1 MGWRTVLVCGALLVL
16 LAPPAAAQQSI
27 RIKIL
32 RECSQNGRLTGDY
45 TAQQIRDARSNIPD
59 DIDEYTDC
67 RDVLTRALLS
77 RAGGD
82 SNSGGDGGGNT
93 GGGTATSGGSGGTG
107 GDGSGGGGD
116 GGALLTPSTD
126 ADRSALD
133 TAGRSN
139 QTPIEVSGASVTPG
153 SAGSLHNDLPT
164 TLIVLLALL
173 GAAALAAMAPVVRQR
188 GVASVKALGPAIRR
202 VVPRRT
208 A

>member
-1 MGWRTVLVCGALLVL
+1 MAWRILLVCGLALAL
-16 LAPPAAAQQSI
+16 LAPPAAAQST

-32 RECSQNGRLTGDY
+32 RECAQEGRLTGDY

-82 SNSGGDGGGNT
+82 GGAGGAGGGTT
-93 GGGTATSGGSGGTG
+93 GGGTGGGTG
-107 GDGSGGGGD
+107 TGGGGD
-116 GGALLTPSTD
+116 GGETLLTPSTD
-126 ADRSALD
+126 ADREALD
-133 TAGRSN
+133 TAGKAN
-139 QTPIEVSGASVTPG
+139 QTPVEISGARVTPG
-153 SAGSLHNDLPT
+153 DAGELRNDLPT

-173 GAAALAAMAPVVRQR
+173 GAAALAATAPFARR
-188 GVASVKALGPAIRR
+188 HAATPFRALGPAIRR
-202 VVPRRT
+202 VIPGRT

>member
-1 MGWRTVLVCGALLVL
+1 MTWRILLVCGLALAL
-16 LAPPAAAQQSI
+16 LAPSAAAQST

-32 RECSQNGRLTGDY
+32 RECAEDGRLTGDY

-82 SNSGGDGGGNT
+82 SNSGGGGGTT
-93 GGGTATSGGSGGTG
+93 GGGTGGGTG
-107 GDGSGGGGD
+107 TGGGGGN
-116 GGALLTPSTD
+116 GGEMLTPSTD
-126 ADRSALD
+126 ADREALD
-133 TAGRSN
+133 TAGKAT
-139 QTPIEVSGASVTPG
+139 QTPVEVSGARVTPG
-153 SAGSLHNDLPT
+153 SAGELRNDLPT

-173 GAAALAAMAPVVRQR
+173 GAAALAAMAPYARR
-188 GVASVKALGPAIRR
+188 HAATPLRALGPALRR
-202 VVPRRT
+202 VLPGRT

>member
-1 MGWRTVLVCGALLVL
+1 MAWRILLVCGLVL
-16 LAPPAAAQQSI
+16 AVLAPPAAGQQSV

-82 SNSGGDGGGNT
+82 SSPSG
-93 GGGTATSGGSGGTG
+93 GGGTGSGGTG
-107 GDGSGGGGD
+107 TGGTGGSGGGNVGGGSD
-116 GGALLTPSTD
+116 GGALLSPSTD
-126 ADRSALD
+126 ADREALD
-133 TAGRSN
+133 TAGRAT

-153 SAGSLHNDLPT
+153 SAGSLRNDLPT

-173 GAAALAAMAPVVRQR
+173 GAAALAAMVPVLRQR
-188 GVASVKALGPAIRR
+188 GLAPLKAIGPAIRR

>member
-1 MGWRTVLVCGALLVL
+1 MTWRILLVCGLALAL
-16 LAPPAAAQQSI
+16 LAPSAAAQST

-32 RECSQNGRLTGDY
+32 RECAEDGRLTGDY

-82 SNSGGDGGGNT
+82 SNSGGGGGTT
-93 GGGTATSGGSGGTG
+93 GGGTGGGTG
-107 GDGSGGGGD
+107 TGGGGGN
-116 GGALLTPSTD
+116 GGELLTPSTD
-126 ADRSALD
+126 ADREALD
-133 TAGRSN
+133 TAGKAT
-139 QTPIEVSGASVTPG
+139 QTPVEVSGARVTPG
-153 SAGSLHNDLPT
+153 SAGELRNDLPT

-173 GAAALAAMAPVVRQR
+173 GAAAVAATAPYARR
-188 GVASVKALGPAIRR
+188 HAATPLRALGPAIRR
-202 VVPRRT
+202 VLPGRT

>member
-1 MGWRTVLVCGALLVL
+1 MAWRTLLVCGLALLL
-16 LAPPAAAQQSI
+16 LAPPAAAQST

-32 RECSQNGRLTGDY
+32 RECSQNGRLSGDY

-82 SNSGGDGGGNT
+82 SGGG
-93 GGGTATSGGSGGTG
+93 GGGTG
-107 GDGSGGGGD
+107 GGGTGGGGT
-116 GGALLTPSTD
+116 GGGSTGGGSGELLTPSTD
-126 ADRSALD
+126 ADRKALD
-133 TAGRSN
+133 DAAGAN
-139 QTPIEVSGASVTPG
+139 QTPVEISGASVIPG
-153 SAGSLHNDLPT
+153 SASGLGNDLPT

-173 GAAALAAMAPVVRQR
+173 GAAALAALAPFAR
-188 GVASVKALGPAIRR
+188 GHASTPFRALGPAIRR
-202 VVPRRT
+202 VLPGRT

>member
-1 MGWRTVLVCGALLVL
+1 MAWRTFLVCGLALLL
-16 LAPPAAAQQSI
+16 LAPPAAAQST

-32 RECSQNGRLTGDY
+32 RECAENGRVTGDY

-82 SNSGGDGGGNT
+82 SSGGGGGGGSTTGGGTGAGGAGSGGGDGGGE
-93 GGGTATSGGSGGTG
+93 
-107 GDGSGGGGD
+107 
-116 GGALLTPSTD
+116 LLTPSTD
-126 ADRSALD
+126 ADREALE
-133 TAGRSN
+133 TASKATE
-139 QTPIEVSGASVTPG
+139 TPIEVSGARVTPG
-153 SAGSLHNDLPT
+153 SAGAFRNDLPT

-173 GAAALAAMAPVVRQR
+173 GAAALAALAPFARRHAMTPVR
-188 GVASVKALGPAIRR
+188 ALGPAIRR
-202 VVPRRT
+202 VTPGRT

>member
-1 MGWRTVLVCGALLVL
+1 MAWRIVLVCGLVLVL

-77 RAGGD
+77 RAGGY

-116 GGALLTPSTD
+116 GGA
-126 ADRSALD
+126 
-133 TAGRSN
+133 
-139 QTPIEVSGASVTPG
+139 
-153 SAGSLHNDLPT
+153 
-164 TLIVLLALL
+164 
-173 GAAALAAMAPVVRQR
+173 
-188 GVASVKALGPAIRR
+188 
-202 VVPRRT
+202 
-208 A
+208 

>member
-1 MGWRTVLVCGALLVL
+1 MAWRILLVCGLALAL
-16 LAPPAAAQQSI
+16 LAPPAAAQST

-32 RECSQNGRLTGDY
+32 RECAQEGRLTGDY

-82 SNSGGDGGGNT
+82 GS
-93 GGGTATSGGSGGTG
+93 SGGTG
-107 GDGSGGGGD
+107 GGTTGGGTGGGTGTGGGGSGGEM
-116 GGALLTPSTD
+116 LTPSTD
-126 ADRSALD
+126 ADREALD
-133 TAGRSN
+133 TAGKAT
-139 QTPIEVSGASVTPG
+139 QTPVEVSGARVTPG
-153 SAGSLHNDLPT
+153 SAGELRNDLPT

-173 GAAALAAMAPVVRQR
+173 GAAALAATAPYARR
-188 GVASVKALGPAIRR
+188 HAATPLRALGPAIRR
-202 VVPRRT
+202 VLPGRT

>member
-1 MGWRTVLVCGALLVL
+1 MAWRIVLVCGLVLVL

-82 SNSGGDGGGNT
+82 SNSGGDGGWNT
-93 GGGTATSGGSGGTG
+93 GGGTATS
-107 GDGSGGGGD
+107 DGSGGGGD

>member
-1 MGWRTVLVCGALLVL
+1 MTWRILLVCGLALAL
-16 LAPPAAAQQSI
+16 LAPSAAAQST

-32 RECSQNGRLTGDY
+32 RECAEDGRLTGDY

-82 SNSGGDGGGNT
+82 SNAGGGGGTT
-93 GGGTATSGGSGGTG
+93 GGGTGGGGTG
-107 GDGSGGGGD
+107 GGGGN
-116 GGALLTPSTD
+116 GGELLTPSTD
-126 ADRSALD
+126 ADHEALD
-133 TAGRSN
+133 TAGKAT
-139 QTPIEVSGASVTPG
+139 QTPVEVSGARVTPG
-153 SAGSLHNDLPT
+153 SAGELRNDLPT

-173 GAAALAAMAPVVRQR
+173 GAAALAATAPYARR
-188 GVASVKALGPAIRR
+188 HAATPLRALGPAIRR
-202 VVPRRT
+202 VLPGRT

>member
-1 MGWRTVLVCGALLVL
+1 MTWRILLVCGLALAL
-16 LAPPAAAQQSI
+16 LAPSAAAQST

-32 RECSQNGRLTGDY
+32 RECAEDGRLTGDY

-82 SNSGGDGGGNT
+82 SNSGGGGGAT
-93 GGGTATSGGSGGTG
+93 GGGTGGGTG
-107 GDGSGGGGD
+107 TGGGGGN
-116 GGALLTPSTD
+116 GGEMLTPSTD
-126 ADRSALD
+126 ADREALD
-133 TAGRSN
+133 TAGKAT
-139 QTPIEVSGASVTPG
+139 QTPVEVSGARVTPG
-153 SAGSLHNDLPT
+153 SAGELRNDLPT

-173 GAAALAAMAPVVRQR
+173 GAAALAAMAPYARR
-188 GVASVKALGPAIRR
+188 HAATPLRALGAALRR
-202 VVPRRT
+202 VLPGRT

>member
-1 MGWRTVLVCGALLVL
+1 MAWRTLLVCGLALLL
-16 LAPPAAAQQSI
+16 LAPPAAAQST

-32 RECSQNGRLTGDY
+32 RECSQNGRLSGDY

-82 SNSGGDGGGNT
+82 SGGGGGGTGGGGTGGGTGGGSTGGDGGGE
-93 GGGTATSGGSGGTG
+93 
-107 GDGSGGGGD
+107 
-116 GGALLTPSTD
+116 LLTPSTD
-126 ADRSALD
+126 ADRKALD
-133 TAGRSN
+133 DAAGAN
-139 QTPIEVSGASVTPG
+139 QTPVEISGASVTPG
-153 SAGSLHNDLPT
+153 SASGLSNDLPT

-173 GAAALAAMAPVVRQR
+173 GAAALAALAPFTRR
-188 GVASVKALGPAIRR
+188 HATTPFRAIRR
-202 VVPRRT
+202 VLPGRT

>member
-1 MGWRTVLVCGALLVL
+1 MTWRILLVCGLALAL
-16 LAPPAAAQQSI
+16 LAPSAAAQST

-32 RECSQNGRLTGDY
+32 RECAEDGRLTGDY

-82 SNSGGDGGGNT
+82 SNSGGGGGAT
-93 GGGTATSGGSGGTG
+93 GGGTGGGPGTG
-107 GDGSGGGGD
+107 GGGGN
-116 GGALLTPSTD
+116 GGELLTPSTD
-126 ADRSALD
+126 ADREALD
-133 TAGRSN
+133 TAGKAT
-139 QTPIEVSGASVTPG
+139 QTPVEVSGARVTPG
-153 SAGSLHNDLPT
+153 SAGELRNDLPT

-173 GAAALAAMAPVVRQR
+173 GAAALAATAPYARR
-188 GVASVKALGPAIRR
+188 HAATPLRALGPALRR
-202 VVPRRT
+202 VLPGRT

>member
-1 MGWRTVLVCGALLVL
+1 MTWRILLVCGLALAV
-16 LAPPAAAQQSI
+16 LAPPAVAQST

-32 RECSQNGRLTGDY
+32 RECAQEGRLTGDY

-77 RAGGD
+77 RAGGG
-82 SNSGGDGGGNT
+82 SNP
-93 GGGTATSGGSGGTG
+93 
-107 GDGSGGGGD
+107 SGGGGTTGGTGPGGTGTGGGGGN

-126 ADRSALD
+126 ADREALD
-133 TAGRSN
+133 TAGKAT
-139 QTPIEVSGASVTPG
+139 QTPVEISGSRVTPG
-153 SAGSLHNDLPT
+153 SAGDLRNDLPT

-173 GAAALAAMAPVVRQR
+173 GAAALAATAPFARR
-188 GVASVKALGPAIRR
+188 HATTPLRALGPAIRR
-202 VVPRRT
+202 VLPGRT